1 MRDLSLSLLAVMVAQ
16 LQLLCEKNIRSLKRF
31 QTVQSQIN
39 SLMCLF
45 QIGSTVLV
53 SSLQT

>member
-16 LQLLCEKNIRSLKRF
+16 LQLLCEENIRSLKRF
-31 QTVQSQIN
+31 QTVQTQIN